1 MPQYVIDSRK
11 ELLDVIELDISPD
24 EKEAMLKKVDN
35 GRPYNWLIQNVY
47 LGLRHTDYIIE
58 YVTRPFNA
66 KESRRLIY
74 THPEALSIEEMYKV
88 AQIYEEGSDGWLDAL
103 LIAANLNPEDK
114 TANLNAA
121 CGCVKM
127 RRLTDAKEFL
137 KKAGNLPEAAY
148 LADIIRA
155 MEVKVKW
162 KMENDK
168 VIMT

>member
-1 MPQYVIDSRK
+1 
-11 ELLDVIELDISPD
+11 
-24 EKEAMLKKVDN
+24 MLN
-35 GRPYNWLIQNVY
+35 
-47 LGLRHTDYIIE
+47 T
-58 YVTRPFNA
+58 
-66 KESRRLIY
+66 
-74 THPEALSIEEMYKV
+74 
-88 AQIYEEGSDGWLDAL
+88 L
-103 LIAANLNPEDK
+103 LITANLNPEDK

-155 MEVKVKW
+155 MEGKVKW

-168 VIMT
+168 VIITENR